1 MDVKQRLPGGVMQ
14 RRMLVRGETYR
25 VPAEAAALRVRSG
38 KAWLSM
44 GGEDVIL
51 GRGEVIPV
59 GNPLARRDF
68 GLVSPVG
75 RLPLL
80 IEILGR
86 PTRSRLAPRA
96 GTLWRAR

>member
-1 MDVKQRLPGGVMQ
+1 MDARQELPGGVMQ

-25 VPAEAAALRVRSG
+25 LPAEAGALRVRSG

-51 GRGEVIPV
+51 GRGEVLPV
-59 GNPLARRDF
+59 MNPLGRRDF

-75 RLPLL
+75 RMPLL

-86 PTRSRLAPRA
+86 PARSRVASRA
-96 GTLWRAR
+96 GTLRRAR